1 MNTTGSIRSADE
13 VTYYRQRHLI
23 SIMHIHA
30 SRGQTG
36 DNGALNHTRGAVRVT
51 IDAYHRAFGQNR
63 TVGRTQLGSE
73 LRCEIDID
81 EASHAIAAKETTSAL
96 RTPDDAGV
104 NNGPG
109 LNLLIRPDFDIR
121 LDNCALLYNRVIADD
136 RSLEHD
142 GLALDAGR

>member
-1 MNTTGSIRSADE
+1 MNTTGGIRIADK
-13 VTYYRQRHLI
+13 VTHYRQRHLV
-23 SIMHIHA
+23 SIMHIHT

-36 DNGALNHTRGAVRVT
+36 DNGALNHARGAVRVT
-51 IDAYHRAFGQNR
+51 IDAHRRAFGQNR
-63 TVGRTQLGSE
+63 TVGSTQFGSE

-81 EASHAIAAKETTSAL
+81 QASHAIAAKEATSAL

-104 NNGPG
+104 NDGSG

-121 LDNCALLYNRVIADD
+121 LDNRSLLYNRVIADD

-142 GLALDAGR
+142 CLALDAGR